1 MIFGADNNN
10 NDDNND
16 DNNYDDNNND
26 GCGADERNIFFRN
39 NFCICKRWQDL
50 DVAGRTD
57 FSIA

>member
-26 GCGADERNIFFRN
+26 GCGADERNIFFSIISASVNR
-39 NFCICKRWQDL
+39 C
-50 DVAGRTD
+50 GRK
-57 FSIA
+57 SAV